1 MGRVWSGHDERL
13 DRKVALKEVLLGNSD
28 LDARHRDERL
38 ARAIREAR
46 SAARLT
52 HPGIITIHDV
62 TEHDGAPVIVMEFIQ
77 GESLGSLLRRQGR
90 LSIAQAAGIALTVTQ
105 ALTVAHSAGVV
116 HRDLKPDNIM
126 ISGERAIIT
135 DFGIAAI
142 IDATAITRTGFA
154 LGSPPYMSREQLEGK
169 SPAPEMDL
177 WSLGVTLYEAVEG
190 ERPFQGV
197 VGSLIYAICEK
208 EPRPPEHAG
217 PLIPLLRGLLVK
229 DPASRTSAQAAASAL
244 VEIVHGF
251 SSVMPEA
258 TEPPQP
264 DLTMPST
271 LHPATSIVTA
281 VASSSDASHLAS
293 RGAGKSNSAADAE
306 EGREPRSAPVTEA
319 ARFVRASGLGGM
331 SLSSDH
337 ELVGHTQPVF
347 ALAFNP
353 DGRTL
358 ASGGP
363 DWSLRLWDVSSTRL
377 ITTLD
382 VGDAVWSLAFSSDG
396 SSLAY
401 GNYGKSAH
409 ILDASSL
416 LTQSMLRRH
425 EDAVWSLAFSPDG
438 RKIATCS
445 VNDSFQIWDVESGRA
460 LASFEGHSGFVRSVA
475 FSPDGMYVASA
486 SYDDTIRLWNVTTG
500 DTAATLGEGG
510 SWSGHKEWV
519 NSVVFSPDGSLIASG
534 SDDRTVRI
542 WDVASASLTGVLEG
556 HERGI
561 NSVAFSAD
569 GTLVASGSA
578 DHTVR
583 LWDTS
588 SCQPLA
594 VLSDHRGSV
603 LSVAFSPTDNH
614 LLASAG
620 DDRVIRLSITP

>member
-28 LDARHRDERL
+28 LDVQHRDERL

-46 SAARLT
+46 SAARLA

-62 TEHDGAPVIVMEFIQ
+62 AEHDGAPVVVMEFIQ
-77 GESLGSLLRRQGR
+77 GESLGSLLRRHGR
-90 LSIAQAAGIALTVTQ
+90 LSIEQAAGIALQVVQ
-105 ALTVAHSAGVV
+105 ALTFAHGAGVV

-126 ISGERAIIT
+126 VSGKRAIIA

-142 IDATAITRTGFA
+142 IDATAITRTGSV
-154 LGSPPYMSREQLEGK
+154 LGSLAYMSREQLEGR

-197 VGSLIYAICEK
+197 GGSLIYAICEK
-208 EPRPPEHAG
+208 KPRPPEYAG
-217 PLIPLLRGLLVK
+217 PLTPLLRGLLVK
-229 DPASRTSAQAAASAL
+229 DPASRISAQAAAAIL
-244 VEIVHGF
+244 VEIAHEF
-251 SSVMPEA
+251 SSVRSEA
-258 TEPPQP
+258 AAPSQS
-264 DLTMPST
+264 DSTMVST
-271 LHPATSIVTA
+271 LHPAESTVTA
-281 VASSSDASHLAS
+281 VAGSSDVSQLAS
-293 RGAGKSNSAADAE
+293 RAAGKSDSAGGIE
-306 EGREPRSAPVTEA
+306 ERREAQSAPVADA
-319 ARFVRASGLGGM
+319 APFVRASELGGM
-331 SLSSDH
+331 SLSSDR

-347 ALAFNP
+347 SLAFSP

-363 DWSLRLWDVSSTRL
+363 DWSLRLWDVSSNRL

-401 GNYGKSAH
+401 GNYGKSAQ
-409 ILDASSL
+409 ILNASSL
-416 LTQSMLRRH
+416 RTQSVLRRH

-438 RKIATCS
+438 ERIATCS
-445 VNDSFQIWDVESGRA
+445 VNDSFLIWDVASGRA
-460 LASFEGHSGFVRSVA
+460 LASFDGHSGFVRSVA
-475 FSPDGMYVASA
+475 FSPDGTYVASA

-500 DTAATLGEGG
+500 DTAATLGEDG
-510 SWSGHKEWV
+510 SWSGHKDWV

-534 SDDRTVRI
+534 SDDRTVRL
-542 WDVASASLTGVLEG
+542 WDVTSASLTGVLEG
-556 HERGI
+556 HQKGI
-561 NSVAFSAD
+561 NSVAFSTD

-583 LWDTS
+583 VWDAS

-594 VLSDHRGSV
+594 VLSDHSGSV